1 MFIFVSVIV
10 LSMQNE
16 LIFSWAENASG
27 VMVHVDEVPQGRK
40 CGCVCPRCH
49 EKLLA
54 RHGNIRE
61 HGFAHCS
68 DKRGANLKIC
78 YAVTLYKL
86 AEQIVKDGK
95 RIFTPAYYGIYKE
108 REIEFV
114 EVKTDSRY
122 EREDKQPDVIAL
134 GKDGKEYLI
143 EFVFK
148 EKIQHKRN
156 VDYKNLICLEIDL
169 YGQTLET
176 VKDFL
181 QKSPENRKWI
191 NNNYY
196 FEGIEKVYEDK
207 GKQVKVVCDLE
218 CCQCDFRDNCC
229 AVKINSNFLSIE
241 NNGNNY
247 RLCKREE
254 FEKKKAGLEKLKLDV
269 ANRRERI
276 KKEKELENSRNLSE
290 RSCFYCKSNLRYLS
304 SDSYVCCGMG
314 KPHRVSLETARSCR
328 GFRRGE

>member
-1 MFIFVSVIV
+1 
-10 LSMQNE
+10 MQNE
-16 LIFSWAENASG
+16 LIFSWAENADG
-27 VMVHVDEVPQGRK
+27 IMVNVDEVQQGRK

-49 EKLLA
+49 EELLA

-86 AEQIVKDGK
+86 AEQIVKEEK
-95 RIFTPAYYGIYKE
+95 RIFAPPYYGIFKK

-114 EVKTDSRY
+114 EVKTDSCY
-122 EREDKQPDVIAL
+122 KREDKQPDVVAL
-134 GKDGKEYLI
+134 DKDGKEYLI

-148 EKIQHKRN
+148 EKVQHKRN

-176 VKDFL
+176 VKEFL
-181 QKSPENRKWI
+181 LKSPDKRRWI
-191 NNNYY
+191 NNNDY
-196 FEGIEKVYEDK
+196 FESIEKVYEGS
-207 GKQVKVVCDLE
+207 GKAVKVVSSVE
-218 CCQCDFRDNCC
+218 CCKCDFSNNCC
-229 AVKINSNFLSIE
+229 AVKINSDILNIE

-254 FEKKKAGLEKLKLDV
+254 FEKKKADLEQWKLEV
-269 ANRRERI
+269 ANRSEKI
-276 KKEKELENSRNLSE
+276 KQEQELEKSRNPSE
-290 RSCFYCKSNLRYLS
+290 RSCFDCKSNLRYLNS
-304 SDSYVCCGMG
+304 VSYACCGIG
-314 KPHRVSLETARSCR
+314 KPHKVSPETARSCK
-328 GFRRGE
+328 GFRRR